1 LSFIEIDILALE
13 VRFFVNMDEN
23 ETEHNE
29 LCSPE
34 EFIANYQHAINEP
47 FKHGYYSISSGFRA
61 FAIQVKKDKNEPLA
75 NALDLCACIFSMKL
89 NPSSVNEPFGAI
101 MRLSDKR
108 TAIADDFNEVELSFI
123 ANVMNDVKEPMI
135 QARFAD
141 LLWLLA
147 TPKKVDFVR
156 IAIQA
161 YISLPINSSNWQVDT
176 DNCWER
182 AIRLA
187 RQINDKKAIE
197 QIELSLLT
205 AFRLEYSDTPFM
217 KLWIGEL
224 IERSGLCKNEYVEL
238 GDSIFNTAKIFHD
251 QGTYRESRSYL
262 ELATTLFQINRD
274 EDNCLAALLL
284 NAECHELEGDTK
296 SGDNIG
302 SQMVANT
309 FYENALQ
316 AYRRIPVKHR
326 IKLKVDDK
334 LRKIRDKITEAGVRT
349 LDEMGQVK
357 SPGMDIKDIVNL
369 AIKHVEGKETLE
381 LALLYYTG
389 FATTNYQKLKEHS
402 IELLNQFPLSSLFG
416 TTHIAGDGRVIAKT
430 PSIGFGGDAEESDEV
445 LNRKVIQS
453 HQIDVQLAVQ
463 GQIIPGLNQILSEFR
478 VSRRFLELLCT
489 HSPIVPN
496 DRIYLFSSALWLGFE
511 HDFSNAIHLLCPQV
525 EHMIRTKFKE
535 EDILTSNVDRN
546 GIENENGLSTLLDN
560 EKAEEILGED
570 LLFEMKAIF
579 TDSIGDN
586 LRNNSAHGLL
596 NDSSASSYGSVYA
609 WWMVLRLVVRSLHRA
624 N

>member
-1 LSFIEIDILALE
+1 MESQ
-13 VRFFVNMDEN
+13 
-23 ETEHNE
+23 E

-34 EFIANYQHAINEP
+34 EFIANYQHAVHEP
-47 FKHGYYSISSGFRA
+47 FKYGYCSISSDFRD
-61 FAIQVKKDKNEPLA
+61 FAIQVRKDKNEPLA
-75 NALDLCACIFSMKL
+75 NALDLCACILSMKL
-89 NPSSVNEPFGAI
+89 NPNSANEPFGAI
-101 MRLSDKR
+101 RRLSNKR
-108 TAIADDFNEVELSFI
+108 TAIADDFSEVELSFI
-123 ANVMNDVKEPMI
+123 ANVMNEIKEPMI

-141 LLWLLA
+141 LLWLLT

-156 IAIQA
+156 SAIQA
-161 YISLPINSSNWQVDT
+161 YISLPINSNNWKEDI
-176 DNCWER
+176 DDCWER

-187 RQINDKKAIE
+187 RKINDKKAIE

-217 KLWIGEL
+217 QLWIGEL
-224 IERSGLCKNEYVEL
+224 IEGSGLCKNEHVEL
-238 GDSIFNTAKIFHD
+238 GDSIFNTAKTLHEE
-251 QGTYRESRSYL
+251 GAYRESRSYL
-262 ELATTLFQINRD
+262 ELAVTLFQINRD

-284 NAECHELEGDTK
+284 NAECHESEGDAK
-296 SGDNIG
+296 SGDHIG

-309 FYENALQ
+309 FYTSALQ

-326 IKLKVDDK
+326 VTLKVDEK
-334 LRKIRDKITEAGVRT
+334 LREIRDKITKAGVRS

-357 SPGMDIKDIVNL
+357 SQSMDIKDIIDL

-381 LALLYYTG
+381 QALLYYTG
-389 FATTNYQKLKEHS
+389 FATTNYQILKERS

-416 TTHIAGDGRVIAKT
+416 TTHMAGDGRVIAKT

-445 LNRKVIQS
+445 LKRKIIQS
-453 HQIDVQLAVQ
+453 HQIDVHLAVQ
-463 GQIIPGLNQILSEFR
+463 GQIIPGLDQILSEFR
-478 VSRRFLELLCT
+478 VSRRFIELLCT

-525 EHMIRTKFKE
+525 EHMIRIKFKA
-535 EDILTSNVDRN
+535 EDILTSNIDRN
-546 GIENENGLSTLLDN
+546 DIENENGLSTLLDN
-560 EKAEEILGED
+560 ERAEEILGED

-596 NDSSASSYGSVYA
+596 NDNSASSYGSVYA
-609 WWMVLRLVVRSLHRA
+609 WWMILRLVVRSLYEQEKSK
-624 N
+624 